1 MFLPKLVFRYLVGGR
16 ASTKFVTAIALF
28 GVFLATASML
38 LTLGVMNG
46 FEKAV
51 KEGILSST
59 PHITIFAGD
68 KGEAQKVASEISK
81 KPFAESVYWYA
92 TFGVIVQKGNQLA
105 GAVLIGIPKGEE
117 KFFLHRK
124 GIYVKGN
131 FTERGLAFGNLLA
144 SRLGIF
150 EIPSEVLLISPS
162 ARRTPIGFI
171 PRMRRVEVTALYSSG
186 IYTLDNG
193 GIGYFD
199 FLSKFLTPNTFQ
211 VVVVLRDPYEAEKV
225 KKILQREFPDLFI
238 TTWIDGNRDF
248 FNALRLEKLGM
259 ALVVGLITL
268 VAAFNISSLLIT
280 KVRELS
286 RDFAIFRAFG
296 AGRRFIFGIV
306 ISLGLAIGLLGA
318 VGGTSVA
325 FLAAYIANRYELIRV
340 PADVYMTPYLPVV
353 FGWFEVLSVVFFVL
367 FLSLLAALIPAKIA
381 TSERVTD
388 ILRND

>member
-1 MFLPKLVFRYLVGGR
+1 MLSPKLIFRYLFGGR
-16 ASTKFVTAIALF
+16 ASTKFVTAIALL
-28 GVFLATASML
+28 GVFLATSAML

-51 KEGILSST
+51 KEGLLSST
-59 PHITIFAGD
+59 PHVTLFVGSR
-68 KGEAQKVASEISK
+68 KEAQRVVSEISEKPYAK
-81 KPFAESVYWYA
+81 KVYWYA
-92 TFGVIVQKGNQLA
+92 TFGVIVQRGDQLA

-117 KFFLHRK
+117 NFLRRK
-124 GIYVKGN
+124 GV
-131 FTERGLAFGNLLA
+131 FVEGNLTENGIALGNILA

-150 EIPSEVLLISPS
+150 EVPDRVSVISPT

-211 VVVVLRDPYEAEKV
+211 VAVELKDPYRAEEV
-225 KKILQREFPDLFI
+225 KGELQKEFPDLFI
-238 TTWIDGNRDF
+238 STWIDGNRDF
-248 FNALRLEKLGM
+248 FNALKLEKLGM

-286 RDFAIFRAFG
+286 KDFAIFRAFG

-306 ISLGLAIGLLGA
+306 VSLGLAIGILGA
-318 VGGTSVA
+318 MGGTA
-325 FLAAYIANRYELIRV
+325 AATLLAYLANRYELIRV
-340 PADVYMTPYLPVV
+340 PADVYMTPYLPVE
-353 FGWFEVLSVVFFVL
+353 FGWLEVLSVFSFVL
-367 FLSLLAALIPAKIA
+367 ILSLLAATIRSTAFFICWIFP
-381 TSERVTD
+381 S
-388 ILRND
+388 